1 MNSIYPRA
9 TQERQ
14 VMIIAR
20 EAGSGPSSEED
31 FLPLSNSGGEDSF
44 PNLPSKGKKSHDG
57 SFSVHLQTL
66 L

>member
-1 MNSIYPRA
+1 
-9 TQERQ
+9 
-14 VMIIAR
+14 MIIAR
-20 EAGSGPSSEED
+20 EAGSGPSFEED
-31 FLPLSNSGGEDSF
+31 FPPLSNSGGEDSF